1 MKLGINEE
9 IRVLGYKFKF
19 SFSTFKI
26 LLCEN
31 INLLSKDNM
40 EEKNNVGYYD

>member
-1 MKLGINEE
+1 MRLGINEE
-9 IRVLGYKFKF
+9 IRVLGYRFKF

-31 INLLSKDNM
+31 ISLLGKDNM
-40 EEKNNVGYYD
+40 EQENIVGYYD